1 VSLAPK
7 VNPTVHRQ
15 VHRRQLPTR
24 IAQGAGKRW
33 CLRGENETSEAG
45 RCRSTLFQLVRT
57 VEVALARG
65 VSIAKSRAT
74 VESINDAPTGRS
86 TEAGRANS
94 KPTGHAPPHAK

>member
-1 VSLAPK
+1 MSLAPK

-74 VESINDAPTGRS
+74 VLSEQRCADRTIYRS
-86 TEAGRANS
+86 WPCE
-94 KPTGHAPPHAK
+94 